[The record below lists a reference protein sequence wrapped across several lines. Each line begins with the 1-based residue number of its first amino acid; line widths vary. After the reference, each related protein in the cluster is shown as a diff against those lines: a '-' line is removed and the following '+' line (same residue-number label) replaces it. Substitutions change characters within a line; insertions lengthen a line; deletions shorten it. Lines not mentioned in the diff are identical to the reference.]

1 MIIKHILKWCR
12 YDGQMSRDW
21 VPGAYST
28 SVHEPVARALKGTLM
43 SDPSPHRDD
52 RMDTARESLAE
63 AMADPRL
70 SDIEQLLAPLHT
82 RIRDLEERVAALES
96 REIIGPTNPE

>member
-1 MIIKHILKWCR
+1 
-12 YDGQMSRDW
+12 
-21 VPGAYST
+21 
-28 SVHEPVARALKGTLM
+28 
-43 SDPSPHRDD
+43 
-52 RMDTARESLAE
+52 MDTARESLAE